1 MAKTTDMDAAAA
13 AGNTQGRVT
22 MGAQEGTKFSAPSA
36 KPSKGKLMP
45 RGNTAAG
52 DPTAMGTR
60 VARPNVPIS
69 AAERNGAAHTVI
81 TSYMKQTAPEA
92 GMTMMNAKII
102 PGKTKRGGF
111 SDGVDSSY

>member
-1 MAKTTDMDAAAA
+1 MNNNDTAKDAASYMAS
-13 AGNTQGRVT
+13 QGRPT
-22 MGAQEGTKFSAPSA
+22 MGDEGRKFSAPGA
-36 KPSKGKLMP
+36 KPLKGTLIKKK
-45 RGNTAAG
+45 NTAAG
-52 DPTAMGTR
+52 DPTAMGTK
-60 VARPNVPIS
+60 VARPNVPVS

-92 GMTMMNAKII
+92 SSTMMNAKII